1 MKPATQLSLPSQL
14 AAQAELVVNS
24 LKHTDYQHVEKVD
37 VDRGVYDCDC
47 NAFLSFLLLRTAPEH
62 YQLIPKETTQ
72 LRPRAF
78 EYYLYFHSLT
88 SKSTVGWHRI
98 NFMRDVRRG
107 DIVAWQLS
115 PEIKKG
121 VDTGHVLVLAETPTE
136 NSDGTFKVRIY
147 DSAAKPHFE
156 DTRGTGPGQFP
167 TGVGSGFLNF
177 KVDAEGRPT
186 EFQFSPGHGFEK
198 FPIAIG
204 RLEPFPQ

>member
-24 LKHTDYQHVEKVD
+24 LKQTDYQHVEKVD
-37 VDRGVYDCDC
+37 VDRGIYDCDC
-47 NAFLSFLLLRTAPEH
+47 NAFLSFLLQRTAPEH
-62 YQLIPKETTQ
+62 YQLIPKEATQ
-72 LRPRAF
+72 SRPRAF
-78 EYYLYFHSLT
+78 EYYLYFHSLAP
-88 SKSTVGWHRI
+88 KSTAGWHRI
-98 NFMRDVRRG
+98 NFLHDARRG

-121 VDTGHVLVLAETPTE
+121 VDTGHVLVLAETPSE
-136 NSDGTFKVRIY
+136 NNDGTFKVRIY

-167 TGVGSGFLNF
+167 PGVGSGFLNF
-177 KVDAEGRPT
+177 KVDADGRPT
-186 EFQFSPGHGFEK
+186 QFQFSPGHAFET
-198 FPIAIG
+198 FPIAMG